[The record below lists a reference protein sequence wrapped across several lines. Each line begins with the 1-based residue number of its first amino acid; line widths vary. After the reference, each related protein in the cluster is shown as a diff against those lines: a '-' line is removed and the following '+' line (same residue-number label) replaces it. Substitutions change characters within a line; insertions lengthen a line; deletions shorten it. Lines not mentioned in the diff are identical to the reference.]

1 MSTRSSIR
9 QSRSRIRRGIIS
21 HKDNLE
27 DEVVKTRNMIK
38 QLKDNIEH
46 ADIEKSQQKEVI
58 DSLER
63 QEQLIA
69 ENTKKEATNLQD
81 LRNKIEKMDANETPE
96 YRQNIRGLHQT
107 MDLETYATI
116 RRATRPI
123 EKVISG
129 EKSRLAKIETK
140 RKTIQDD
147 LIKMNKTLDELIIAS
162 NIAATQVREL
172 AYVGRGKIQ
181 RKSRK
186 RGKRG
191 KHGGAWS
198 AKYKKSIN
206 CNRPRGFSQKQYC
219 KYGK

>member
-1 MSTRSSIR
+1 MPTRSSIR
-9 QSRSRIRRGIIS
+9 QSRSRIRQGIIS
-21 HKDNLE
+21 HKEKLE

-38 QLKDNIEH
+38 QLKDDIKH

-96 YRQNIRGLHQT
+96 YRESIRDRHQK
-107 MDLETYATI
+107 MDLETYAKI

-123 EKVISG
+123 EKEIA
-129 EKSRLAKIETK
+129 EQKSKLSKFLAKRE
-140 RKTIQDD
+140 TIQNEREKIDKELED
-147 LIKMNKTLDELIIAS
+147 LISAR
-162 NIAATQVREL
+162 NIATAQVREHI
-172 AYVGRGKIQ
+172 VGRGKKQ

-191 KHGGAWS
+191 GAWT
-198 AKYKKSIN
+198 AKYKRSIN

-219 KYGK
+219 K